1 MHTLQ
6 TPRPTSLRFQVPSV
20 AWSKQAQAHIASR
33 KVTSDELSSSF
44 ALVLDTTLN
53 AQPGYTDEEKLKV

>member
-6 TPRPTSLRFQVPSV
+6 TPPPTSLRFQVPSV
-20 AWSKQAQAHIASR
+20 AWSKQAKVYIDSR
-33 KVTSDELSSSF
+33 KVTADELSSTF

-53 AQPGYTDEEKLKV
+53 AHPGYTDEDKLKV